1 VPSREERLAEK
12 SSARRSSPPD
22 VSRASLIQRRERKR
36 ERERESST
44 EVRGEESPNGR
55 RRAGEGEGGDLSGR
69 RFIARTDRNSPVD
82 VAAFVDDDDN
92 VCGMRLL
99 RGC

>member
-1 VPSREERLAEK
+1 
-12 SSARRSSPPD
+12 
-22 VSRASLIQRRERKR
+22 
-36 ERERESST
+36 
-44 EVRGEESPNGR
+44 
-55 RRAGEGEGGDLSGR
+55 LSGR